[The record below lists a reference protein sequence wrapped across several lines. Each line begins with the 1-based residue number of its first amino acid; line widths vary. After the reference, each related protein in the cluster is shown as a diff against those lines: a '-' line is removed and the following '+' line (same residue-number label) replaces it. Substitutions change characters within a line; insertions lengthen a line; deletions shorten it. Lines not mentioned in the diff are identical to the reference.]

1 MKRVSGAVVP
11 AKFIEHLTMKLR
23 YEVPG
28 DDLSLAGKA
37 SAEVKRALGRLGVD
51 PVFIKRLAVAMYE
64 AEINMAIHA
73 GGGIAE
79 AEIDAG
85 KVVVTLRDEGPG
97 IVDVEL
103 AMQEGYST
111 APDHIRELG
120 FGAGMGL
127 PNMKRNADELT
138 VDSAPGSGTT
148 IMITIRLDTR
158 PE

>member
-1 MKRVSGAVVP
+1 
-11 AKFIEHLTMKLR
+11 MKLR

-37 SAEVKRALGRLGVD
+37 SAEVKRALGRLGVE
-51 PVFIKRLAVAMYE
+51 PATIKRVAVAMYE

-79 AEIDAG
+79 AEIIPDRIL
-85 KVVVTLRDEGPG
+85 VTLHDDGPG
-97 IVDVEL
+97 IADLEL

-111 APDHIRELG
+111 APEHIRELG

-127 PNMKRNADELT
+127 PNMKRNTDELT
-138 VDSAPGSGTT
+138 IDSSPGSGTT
-148 IMITIRLDTR
+148 IMMMIRLDTGR
-158 PE
+158 E